1 MQIHPELGFD
11 STDIKLICQAGL
23 ILITI
28 FITSNLG
35 VLGEPSNYK
44 IDRLKPWLDTKSG
57 LWAKY
62 SY

>member
-11 STDIKLICQAGL
+11 STDIKLTCQVEL

-44 IDRLKPWLDTKSG
+44 IDRLKP
-57 LWAKY
+57 
-62 SY
+62 